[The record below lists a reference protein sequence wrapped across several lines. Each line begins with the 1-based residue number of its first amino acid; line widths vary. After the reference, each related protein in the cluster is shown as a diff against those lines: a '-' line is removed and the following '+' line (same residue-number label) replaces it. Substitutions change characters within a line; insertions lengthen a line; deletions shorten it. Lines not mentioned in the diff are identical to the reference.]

1 MWHKEPKLR
10 FTESDFTIFHCIIYP
25 VEIKVRKSLRNVL
38 EQSAKSY
45 VSLAYD
51 CVWPV
56 NTVFPA
62 IWWRTAALSSRRCSL
77 FDEEQR
83 HCHHVVGLFPA
94 VTGKAALFL
103 AGKCGGPKHRR
114 EFFVRYSA
122 LHTGEYVA
130 CYRLSDSGEDA
141 KEKGTRK
148 DRRAGSFLPRFTFV
162 FALSQFSGPD

>member
-1 MWHKEPKLR
+1 M
-10 FTESDFTIFHCIIYP
+10 I
-25 VEIKVRKSLRNVL
+25 
-38 EQSAKSY
+38 
-45 VSLAYD
+45 
-51 CVWPV
+51 
-56 NTVFPA
+56 VFD
-62 IWWRTAALSSRRCSL
+62 LSTL
-77 FDEEQR
+77 YFLQFDEEQR
-83 HCHHVVGLFPA
+83 YCHHCHH
-94 VTGKAALFL
+94 AALFL

-114 EFFVRYSA
+114 EFFMRYSA

>member
-10 FTESDFTIFHCIIYP
+10 FTESDFTIFHSIIYP

-62 IWWRTAALSSRRCSL
+62 IWWRTAALSSRRCDYRALSSCN
-77 FDEEQR
+77 R
-83 HCHHVVGLFPA
+83 
-94 VTGKAALFL
+94 KAALFL

>member
-1 MWHKEPKLR
+1 M
-10 FTESDFTIFHCIIYP
+10 I
-25 VEIKVRKSLRNVL
+25 
-38 EQSAKSY
+38 
-45 VSLAYD
+45 
-51 CVWPV
+51 
-56 NTVFPA
+56 VFD
-62 IWWRTAALSSRRCSL
+62 LSTLYFLL

-83 HCHHVVGLFPA
+83 HCHHVVVITGLFPA

-114 EFFVRYSA
+114 EFFVRYST

-148 DRRAGSFLPRFTFV
+148 DRRAESFLPRFTFV

>member
-1 MWHKEPKLR
+1 MI
-10 FTESDFTIFHCIIYP
+10 T
-25 VEIKVRKSLRNVL
+25 
-38 EQSAKSY
+38 
-45 VSLAYD
+45 
-51 CVWPV
+51 
-56 NTVFPA
+56 
-62 IWWRTAALSSRRCSL
+62 
-77 FDEEQR
+77 
-83 HCHHVVGLFPA
+83 GLFPA

-103 AGKCGGPKHRR
+103 AGKCVGPKHRR